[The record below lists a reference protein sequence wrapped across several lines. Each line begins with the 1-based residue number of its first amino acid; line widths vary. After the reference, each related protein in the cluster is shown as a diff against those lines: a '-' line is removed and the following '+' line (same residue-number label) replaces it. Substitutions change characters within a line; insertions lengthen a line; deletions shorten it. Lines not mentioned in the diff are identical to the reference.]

1 MRVDV
6 LGKDRGT
13 YPPTEAREVRETTG
27 GDIVAICTVVGCCI
41 AGYALVREM
50 VKDKGRRDGR
60 GY

>member
-1 MRVDV
+1 MNYLNDNFIEM
-6 LGKDRGT
+6 T
-13 YPPTEAREVRETTG
+13 STELEETTG